1 MLALFRI
8 VEADS
13 GSIEIDGSDIAKI
26 PLENLRSKLT
36 IVPQV
41 SLINHY

>member
-1 MLALFRI
+1 MIALFRI

-13 GSIEIDGSDIAKI
+13 GSIEIDGEDLAKL
-26 PLENLRSKLT
+26 PLEYLRSKLT

-41 SLINHY
+41 SY